1 MPIAPTRAEIESGW
15 RAAVDLLD
23 QIRLFGRTNSKN
35 VLGML
40 DTLFQAIESD
50 WADDISAG
58 AQGIRDAL
66 SGSISPEIAQAVQ
79 RPFLRQYCKTVI
91 RRGDLND
98 DQDML
103 DELYQY
109 MYDNDLYVQSRQIN
123 FATPT
128 ATAGNVGNGQII
140 RLTKDKYNFDL
151 EACHIEQKRA
161 KCILDFNTGTR
172 RGQETFSFEGVTP
185 GRDMLERS
193 GSGLSATVSA
203 LSTDN
208 SILGNASFSAF
219 GGTAAAPTSIG
230 SWTIGTIGSHS
241 FDSTNYFR
249 LAPGDTT
256 GYAINLKATE
266 TLSQK
271 ISTRGGKLDLSRPYM
286 LAVVWNA
293 AVGTANGTL
302 RCSVGTSTRTV
313 TVTGATG
320 WTVTLVPSTPGQ
332 SSWYRVAAQN
342 DIQATLVYTRTSGNL
357 LIDDVIWAPGVEFDG
372 HWYWILPA
380 SAAGWNPFRVDDQF
394 TWTDSEVRPKIQYW
408 VWWAWNRFLPHSP
421 GSSVTFTEP

>member
-1 MPIAPTRAEIESGW
+1 MPIAPSRAEIESGW

-23 QIRLFGRTNSKN
+23 QTLLYGRRNSKN

-40 DTLFQAIESD
+40 DTLYQAIESD
-50 WADDISAG
+50 WADDISEAGQAVRAALAG
-58 AQGIRDAL
+58 AV
-66 SGSISPEIAQAVQ
+66 SPEIAQAIQ
-79 RPFLRQYCKTVI
+79 RPFLRQYCKTIVG
-91 RRGDLND
+91 RGNLND

-109 MYDNDLYVQSRQIN
+109 FYDNDFYVQSRQIS
-123 FATPT
+123 FASPS
-128 ATAGNVGNGQII
+128 AAAANVGNGQII

-151 EACHIEQKRA
+151 EACHIEPHRA
-161 KCILDFNTGTR
+161 KCVLDFNTGTR
-172 RGQETFSFEGVTP
+172 LGEEVFDLVGSTP
-185 GRDMLERS
+185 GRDMIERS
-193 GSGLSATVSA
+193 ASGLNSRIAA

-208 SILGNASFSAF
+208 SILGNASFSTF
-219 GGTAAAPTSIG
+219 GGTAAVPTSIG

-249 LAPGDTT
+249 KAPGDSTA
-256 GYAINLKATE
+256 YALNLKATE

-271 ISTRGGKLDLSRPYM
+271 ISTRGGKLDLNRPYM

-293 AVGTANGTL
+293 AVGSANGTL
-302 RCSVGTSTRTV
+302 QLSVGASSRTV

-320 WTVTLVPSTPGQ
+320 WNVTLVPATPGQ
-332 SSWYRVAAQN
+332 SCWYRLAAQN
-342 DIQATLVYTRTSGNL
+342 DIQATAIYTRTSGNL
-357 LIDDVIWAPGVEFDG
+357 LLDDFLWVPGTEFDG

-380 SAAGWNPFRVDDQF
+380 SVTTYQPFRVDDQF
-394 TWTDSEVRPKIQYW
+394 TWTDSEIRPKIQYW
-408 VWWAWNRFLPHSP
+408 IWWAWNRYLPHSP